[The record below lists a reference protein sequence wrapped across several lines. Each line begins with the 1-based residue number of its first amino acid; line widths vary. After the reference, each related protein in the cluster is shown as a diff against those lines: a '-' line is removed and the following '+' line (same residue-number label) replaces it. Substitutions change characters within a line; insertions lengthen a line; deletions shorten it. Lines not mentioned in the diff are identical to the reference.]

1 MKWYVYSLRKYAVFK
16 GRASR
21 REHWTFELTNSV
33 ITLALFVAVVM
44 VARVGY
50 QYFVSLPFLYIAAM
64 TVPSLASL
72 VRRLHDTNRSG
83 WWFFVSLVPVV
94 GPLILFSMTVT
105 RSDPD
110 KIDLARIPISSRRRR
125 RQLAQKWD
133 TWHRR
138 STSGIFGSD
147 FSD

>member
-1 MKWYVYSLRKYAVFK
+1 VKWYVYSLRKYAVFK

-44 VARVGY
+44 VASVGY
-50 QYFVSLPFLYIAAM
+50 QYFVSLPFIYIAAT

-105 RSDPD
+105 RSDPGQNRFGPNFYQQSTTKATVSPD
-110 KIDLARIPISSRRRR
+110 MGYLAPPIDQRDF
-125 RQLAQKWD
+125 RQ
-133 TWHRR
+133 
-138 STSGIFGSD
+138 
-147 FSD
+147 